1 MRVLSTAALAATVGA
16 TLSAPADAEI
26 NPAAA
31 QAAQPPSESAKLTLE
46 NAQPL
51 PVPPRPDVGARKAPP
66 APARFKAPTVLT
78 APELPQIQ
86 VGATPAPPP
95 PPAGAPPVQSAAKSP
110 APNAAPAPTPGQSAP
125 PPQTRTQTAAL
136 PPAAQP
142 PSQAPRPAAKTAPLS
157 LTFDPTA
164 SSLPDSAE
172 APLSGIAE
180 RMRGNPTLR
189 LQLRAY
195 AEGTPDTVREARQL
209 SLARALAVRERLG
222 AAGVASTRV
231 DIRALGIDAAGGT
244 PDRVD
249 IEFLNE

>member
-1 MRVLSTAALAATVGA
+1 MLRALRTAAFAAAIA
-16 TLSAPADAEI
+16 TIVSAPAGADI

-31 QAAQPPSESAKLTLE
+31 QSTIGAPTGAGKLTLE

-66 APARFKAPTVLT
+66 APPRFKAPTVLT
-78 APELPQIQ
+78 APDLPEIQ

-95 PPAGAPPVQSAAKSP
+95 PPAGAPPVQSAARP
-110 APNAAPAPTPGQSAP
+110 SAP
-125 PPQTRTQTAAL
+125 PAETARAPAQTQTAQTQTAAL
-136 PPAAQP
+136 PPAQ
-142 PSQAPRPAAKTAPLS
+142 SPRPPTKTAPLS
-157 LTFDPTA
+157 LVFDPSA

-172 APLSGIAE
+172 KPLSEIAE
-180 RMRGNPTLR
+180 RMRATPLLR

-195 AEGTPDTVREARQL
+195 AEGTPETAREARQL

-222 AAGVASTRV
+222 AAGVTSTRV
-231 DIRALGIDAAGGT
+231 DIRALGLDAGGGP

-249 IEFLNE
+249 MEFLNE

>member
-1 MRVLSTAALAATVGA
+1 MRVLSAAAVAATFGVA
-16 TLSAPADAEI
+16 LSAPADAEI

-31 QAAQPPSESAKLTLE
+31 QSAQPQSGSAKLTLE

-51 PVPPRPDVGARKAPP
+51 PVPPRPDVGARKAPS
-66 APARFKAPTVLT
+66 APPRFKAPTVLT

-110 APNAAPAPTPGQSAP
+110 TPNAAPAPGPATPPAQS
-125 PPQTRTQTAAL
+125 RTQTAAL

-142 PSQAPRPAAKTAPLS
+142 PSQAPRPAKTAPLS
-157 LTFDPTA
+157 LVFDPTA
-164 SSLPDSAE
+164 NSLPDSAE

-180 RMRGNPTLR
+180 RMRANPTLR

-222 AAGVASTRV
+222 AAGIASTRV
-231 DIRALGIDAAGGT
+231 DIRALGMDAAGG
-244 PDRVD
+244 PSDRVD